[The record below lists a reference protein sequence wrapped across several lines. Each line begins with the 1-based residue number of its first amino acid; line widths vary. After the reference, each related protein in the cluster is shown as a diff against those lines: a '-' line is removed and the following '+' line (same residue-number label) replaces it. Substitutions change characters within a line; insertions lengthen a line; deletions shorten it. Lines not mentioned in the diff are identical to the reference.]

1 MSRVTSGLLIAV
13 AFAAGLLL
21 GGFVLAASTW
31 ALLLAAVAAVV
42 LSLVIGL
49 VSEYEHR
56 VESERERRAIAR
68 SRRLHS
74 QHPLSSRYG
83 GDQFDIR

>member
-1 MSRVTSGLLIAV
+1 MTRSLLFAL
-13 AFAAGLLL
+13 AFVSGLLL
-21 GGFVLAASTW
+21 GGFVLAASSW
-31 ALLLAAVAAVV
+31 ALILAAVSAGV
-42 LSLVIGL
+42 LALVFGL

-56 VESERERRAIAR
+56 VDSERERRAIAR